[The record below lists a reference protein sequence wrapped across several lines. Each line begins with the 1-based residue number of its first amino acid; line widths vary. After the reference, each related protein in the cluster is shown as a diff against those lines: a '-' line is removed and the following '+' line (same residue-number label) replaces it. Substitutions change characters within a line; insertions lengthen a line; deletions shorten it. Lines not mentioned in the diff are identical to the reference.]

1 QGAAGFRIGRNTAP
15 SGDAGASL
23 APKLGCRPARDD
35 RRNPIHTSLEE
46 ESHVSAPAL
55 IGVAA
60 FRGTYTAR
68 PVQLGEA
75 PEVLVPL
82 LRRIWTDTFDRDI
95 NKMAAALLARP
106 WLRLAVNPKAR
117 RWDRHPPVPGVGYPT
132 ATGPD
137 TLWRGSL
144 REGVDGPVEWL
155 YLLHLEHQRLVA
167 YEAISRLVC
176 DQPLVLQ
183 VQQVQPL
190 HRTVDALAQRAP
202 PQGVGAGGGR
212 VTHPGH
218 GRVPVPPAGFR
229 VDGEPQPGAGQQ
241 RGGHLVDVA
250 VERVGPDPA
259 QQRNQNLRC
268 LAELDGSGGVGA
280 AERGDT
286 DQRRCAHVAF
296 LLKGCVDGVAAVVP
310 GGTAAELGCQ
320 GCAGIAAR
328 GCVAADAKSGRALR

>member
-1 QGAAGFRIGRNTAP
+1 M
-15 SGDAGASL
+15 
-23 APKLGCRPARDD
+23 
-35 RRNPIHTSLEE
+35 
-46 ESHVSAPAL
+46 SAPAL

-167 YEAISRLVC
+167 YEAASRLRLVC

-190 HRTVDALAQRAP
+190 HGPSTPSRSEPRH
-202 PQGVGAGGGR
+202 R
-212 VTHPGH
+212 VSGP
-218 GRVPVPPAGFR
+218 
-229 VDGEPQPGAGQQ
+229 
-241 RGGHLVDVA
+241 VA
-250 VERVGPDPA
+250 VG
-259 QQRNQNLRC
+259 
-268 LAELDGSGGVGA
+268 
-280 AERGDT
+280 
-286 DQRRCAHVAF
+286 
-296 LLKGCVDGVAAVVP
+296 
-310 GGTAAELGCQ
+310 
-320 GCAGIAAR
+320 
-328 GCVAADAKSGRALR
+328 